1 MIILKYLLESS
12 DTHLPKFWIS
22 ILLFLGWLKYLRET
36 DLIHDTRHHFARALG
51 SWDKSNVT
59 WYFKGQ
65 KHRKEKS
72 LLHVAMVATEN
83 VTWKVNSHCFKLL
96 RFYSFSFNLSNVGEI
111 SGVESERTVS
121 KITKRKRKFL
131 CCVHLLHK
139 TGALS
144 FHLGSFMSKSCND
157 G

>member
-1 MIILKYLLESS
+1 MIETRDHFEISFRIIRH
-12 DTHLPKFWIS
+12 TFAHLPKFWIS

-65 KHRKEKS
+65 KHREEKS

-83 VTWKVNSHCFKLL
+83 VT
-96 RFYSFSFNLSNVGEI
+96 
-111 SGVESERTVS
+111 
-121 KITKRKRKFL
+121 
-131 CCVHLLHK
+131 
-139 TGALS
+139 
-144 FHLGSFMSKSCND
+144 
-157 G
+157 

>member
-1 MIILKYLLESS
+1 MSRGISRGKNIERRSRYF
-12 DTHLPKFWIS
+12 TLPW
-22 ILLFLGWLKYLRET
+22 
-36 DLIHDTRHHFARALG
+36 
-51 SWDKSNVT
+51 
-59 WYFKGQ
+59 
-65 KHRKEKS
+65 
-72 LLHVAMVATEN
+72 
-83 VTWKVNSHCFKLL
+83 SHCFKLL

-144 FHLGSFMSKSCND
+144 FHLGSFRSKSCND